1 MNKKEN
7 DRKKGGVK
15 MEKKENKESDK
26 MNLNEMK
33 IKLCKKRGKE
43 NNKLKTEAKNGAREE
58 MKWMEK
64 ESKNNEEK

>member
-1 MNKKEN
+1 
-7 DRKKGGVK
+7 
-15 MEKKENKESDK
+15 